1 MQRDEVLQKKFVM
14 CLYTAQICWFFFDET
29 GAVAETPAESM
40 ATV

>member
-1 MQRDEVLQKKFVM
+1 MRCIAKE
-14 CLYTAQICWFFFDET
+14 ICDVSVYSSDMLGFFDET